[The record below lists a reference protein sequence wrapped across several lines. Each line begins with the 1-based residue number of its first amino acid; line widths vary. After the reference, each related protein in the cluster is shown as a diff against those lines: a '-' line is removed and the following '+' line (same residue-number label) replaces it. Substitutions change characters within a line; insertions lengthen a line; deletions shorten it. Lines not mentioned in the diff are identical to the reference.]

1 MTVANFVSDV
11 VYIFIIN
18 SESEVNK
25 DLETARNLYVEILW
39 LN

>member
-11 VYIFIIN
+11 VRIFILN
-18 SESEVNK
+18 SEPELDK
-25 DLETARNLYVEILW
+25 DLETSWDLYVEILW